1 MRWDARRPDR
11 LDKTSQSSQNQR
23 VRGGLATFA
32 RFSVM
37 HGKPN
42 GPMSPAPA
50 QALQSLYDTYDM
62 NKHTQDDSRQA
73 AGLPATFID
82 HFGIVGPPDICIEK
96 LRSLAALGLDKL
108 FFGVMFRL
116 GADAGRPCGQSS
128 DRARNIACA
137 EVTLYSQ
144 GCRSDV
150 WTIIFKE

>member
-1 MRWDARRPDR
+1 
-11 LDKTSQSSQNQR
+11 
-23 VRGGLATFA
+23 
-32 RFSVM
+32 M
-37 HGKPN
+37 HGKPT
-42 GPMSPAPA
+42 GPISPAA
-50 QALQSLYDTYDM
+50 VQSLQSLYDTCDM

-116 GADAGRPCGQSS
+116 GADAGRPRGQSS
-128 DRARNIACA
+128 DRAGNIAYA

-144 GCRSDV
+144 GCWSDV

>member
-1 MRWDARRPDR
+1 
-11 LDKTSQSSQNQR
+11 
-23 VRGGLATFA
+23 
-32 RFSVM
+32 M

-82 HFGIVGPPDICIEK
+82 HFGIVGPTDICIEK

-116 GADAGRPCGQSS
+116 VQTPEGRAAKALIEREILPAL
-128 DRARNIACA
+128 R
-137 EVTLYSQ
+137 
-144 GCRSDV
+144 
-150 WTIIFKE
+150 

>member
-1 MRWDARRPDR
+1 
-11 LDKTSQSSQNQR
+11 
-23 VRGGLATFA
+23 
-32 RFSVM
+32 M

-42 GPMSPAPA
+42 GPMSLAPA

-116 GADAGRPCGQSS
+116 GADAGRPRGQSS